1 MGKGSGKGGKP
12 VPVELRQPGLIKKE
26 IVSTSFSFYDA
37 EEARRISVKRISNPV
52 LFDALNNPVQDGLY
66 DPALGPIDKKGS
78 CATCRLSAMHC
89 PGHFG
94 HIELAVPVY
103 NPLTFGTVVR
113 LLRSM
118 CLHCHRFKMGTDR
131 VGAYSRKMELIRA
144 GDLNAAAEIS
154 TTGVSKQVRE
164 ALGNLEADGLG
175 FEVGDV
181 DTTTGK
187 FILILVC
194 AIRLTS
200 CFVYSVAGATGDA
213 PRPPRRPHQ
222 VDHQLHGGVAG
233 PDTRFP
239 RLSARQVRKLR
250 VLRAEDHPRGR

>member
-1 MGKGSGKGGKP
+1 MGKGGGKGGKP

-144 GDLNAAAEIS
+144 VDLNAAAEIS

-181 DTTTGK
+181 DTTTVSRVS
-187 FILILVC
+187 FFLVFFGYFGYFGYRIC
-194 AIRLTS
+194 M
-200 CFVYSVAGATGDA
+200 GD
-213 PRPPRRPHQ
+213 
-222 VDHQLHGGVAG
+222 
-233 PDTRFP
+233 
-239 RLSARQVRKLR
+239 
-250 VLRAEDHPRGR
+250 

>member
-1 MGKGSGKGGKP
+1 MGKGGGKGGKP

-181 DTTTGK
+181 DTTTVSRVSFFLLSYRMGD
-187 FILILVC
+187 
-194 AIRLTS
+194 LTDVT
-200 CFVYSVAGATGDA
+200 CVLFMTGATGDA

-250 VLRAEDHPRGR
+250 VLRP